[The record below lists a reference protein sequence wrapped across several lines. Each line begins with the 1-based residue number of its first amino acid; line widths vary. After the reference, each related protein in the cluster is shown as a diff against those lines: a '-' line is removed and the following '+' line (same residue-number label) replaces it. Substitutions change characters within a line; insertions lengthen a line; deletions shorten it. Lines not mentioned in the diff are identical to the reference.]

1 MKTCLL
7 AVLVL
12 VLLPSTG
19 AFGTEIIVPVS
30 EYAAVD
36 KAGHAELLMS
46 FESIDSVEATRI
58 LRAECVLSIELDTL
72 CEEWLEL
79 IASPIL
85 SQWSAA
91 TIQSSLSSDTS
102 SLQSSASGSW
112 LFSVHKGGAESITIP
127 VTEIVRGW
135 CSGQKASRGIAI
147 KLADEF
153 SECGFTPVARNSGSV
168 GTAGYLV
175 VRLAPQ
181 ETTER

>member
-12 VLLPSTG
+12 VLLPSAG

-30 EYAAVD
+30 EYTVVD
-36 KAGHAELLMS
+36 KAGHAELLLS
-46 FESIDSVEATRI
+46 FEPIDSVETTRI

-72 CEEWLEL
+72 CEDRVEL
-79 IASPIL
+79 MASPIL
-85 SQWSAA
+85 SQWSTSTVQAA
-91 TIQSSLSSDTS
+91 LRIDTS
-102 SLQSSASGSW
+102 SLQSAASGSW
-112 LFSVHKGGAESITIP
+112 LFGVHKDGTERVTIP

-135 CSGQKASRGIAI
+135 CSGQKANRGIAI
-147 KLADEF
+147 KLADDF
-153 SECGFTPVARNSGSV
+153 SECGFTPVPRNSGSV

-181 ETTER
+181 ETTAR